1 MESKNP
7 VSGSLLVSIAAL
19 LWGTSF
25 VVIEWG
31 FENSS
36 IDPLL
41 FVFLRFAIA
50 TILFL
55 PIALYKLKG
64 IREMLLSKSIIL
76 IGLFNAFAFLFQ
88 FLGQQYTTAG
98 KASLFVN
105 FYAIIVPLIAPLILP
120 EKYSWRV
127 IVSTVLGF
135 GGAFLVTTNLD
146 FVSLQEGSSLLGD
159 LLTLCSG
166 GAWTL
171 YILASKKYFE
181 KEKKASGLDVFF
193 GTLIWTAVF
202 LLLGLP
208 FVFIN
213 NQWSTIVSQFSW
225 QAIVSI
231 FYLAIVCTIGAFAIY
246 MIGLKKTDA
255 GESVIFMFIEV
266 IVAFMLGWL
275 LLETIPQ
282 TWETVG
288 AILIILAIIVISL
301 KINIVKRKTKGSADL
316 KSKLETGKDSEN
328 NST

>member
-1 MESKNP
+1 MTNKTP
-7 VSGSLLVSIAAL
+7 ISGSFLVSIAAL

-50 TILFL
+50 AILFL

-64 IREMLLSKSIIL
+64 IREVLFSKPIIL
-76 IGLFNAFAFLFQ
+76 IGLFTAFAFLFQ
-88 FLGQQYTTAG
+88 FLGQQHTTAG

-105 FYAIIVPLIAPLILP
+105 FYAIIVPLIAPLILS

-127 IVSTVLGF
+127 IVSTILGF

-181 KEKKASGLDVFF
+181 KEKRASGLDVFF
-193 GTLIWTAVF
+193 GTLIWTTVF
-202 LLLGLP
+202 LLFGLP

-213 NQWSTIVSQFSW
+213 NQWNIIVSQFSW
-225 QAIVSI
+225 QVIISI

-266 IVAFMLGWL
+266 IVAFILGWL

-282 TWETVG
+282 TWEAVG
-288 AILIILAIIVISL
+288 AILIILAIIVVSIKVNSA
-301 KINIVKRKTKGSADL
+301 KRKTKGSVDL
-316 KSKLETGKDSEN
+316 KLKLESGKDSGN

>member
-105 FYAIIVPLIAPLILP
+105 FYAIIV
-120 EKYSWRV
+120 
-127 IVSTVLGF
+127 
-135 GGAFLVTTNLD
+135 
-146 FVSLQEGSSLLGD
+146 EGSSLLGD